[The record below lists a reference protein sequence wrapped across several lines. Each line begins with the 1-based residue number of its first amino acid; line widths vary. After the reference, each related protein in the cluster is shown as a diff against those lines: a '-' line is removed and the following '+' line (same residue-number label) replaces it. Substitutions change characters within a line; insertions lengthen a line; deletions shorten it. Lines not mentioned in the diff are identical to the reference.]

1 VLPRPEE
8 WLDHQ
13 ATLAQLDGDR
23 EHLEE
28 IERARAE

>member
-1 VLPRPEE
+1 VVPRPEE

-23 EHLEE
+23 ARLEE
-28 IERARAE
+28 IECARAE